1 MSKILTQDEVDALLK
16 GMSGGEIETETD
28 SVEDDSGVTVYDL
41 TNQDRIIRGRM
52 PTLEII
58 NDRFAR
64 ILRTTLSGSLRKVID
79 VSAFSI
85 DMIKFGEFMRALPVP
100 TSLHIFKVDPLR
112 GHGIMVIETKLVF
125 SLVDNFFGGSGQSY
139 IKIEGRDF
147 TAIENRLI
155 NKVVHIAMEDLEKAW
170 NPVHPLKLTYVRSET
185 NPQFASVVAPTEVV
199 IVIKF
204 EVELE
209 QTVGQLVLCLPYS
222 TIEPIRSKLYAGFQS
237 DQLEVDHEW
246 IIRFIDQVREA
257 AVELRVELG
266 RARISAERLLNLQVG
281 DVVKL
286 EHDVERPLTVWVEGM
301 PKFNGFPG
309 VSRGNKAI
317 QVADDMSVYRY
328 KEVLI

>member
-1 MSKILTQDEVDALLK
+1 MSKILTQDEVDALLR
-16 GMSGGEIETETD
+16 GMSGGEIETESDT
-28 SVEDDSGVTVYDL
+28 VEDDSGITVYDL

-64 ILRTTLSGSLRKVID
+64 LLRTTLSGSLRKVID

-125 SLVDNFFGGSGQSY
+125 NLVDNFFGGSGRSF

-147 TAIENRLI
+147 TAIENKLI
-155 NKVVHIAMEDLEKAW
+155 NKVIRMAMDDLEKAW

-209 QTVGQLVLCLPYS
+209 QTVGTLIICLPYS
-222 TIEPIRSKLYAGFQS
+222 TVEPIRSKLYAGFQS

-246 IIRFIDQVREA
+246 INRFIDQVREA
-257 AVELRVELG
+257 SVSVVVELG
-266 RARISAERLLNLQVG
+266 RARVSGGHLLNLKVG
-281 DVVKL
+281 DVLTL
-286 EHDVERPLTVWVEGM
+286 EHDVNQPLLIKVEGV
-301 PKFNGFPG
+301 PKFKGFPG
-309 VSRGNKAI
+309 VSRGNKAVQI
-317 QVADDMSVYRY
+317 VSDQRG
-328 KEVLI
+328 K

>member
-16 GMSGGEIETETD
+16 GMSGGEIETESD

-64 ILRTTLSGSLRKVID
+64 ILRTTLSSSLRKVID

-112 GHGIMVIETKLVF
+112 GHGVMVIETKLVF
-125 SLVDNFFGGSGQSY
+125 NLVDNFFGGSGRGFV
-139 IKIEGRDF
+139 KIEGRDF
-147 TAIENRLI
+147 TAIENKLI
-155 NKVVHIAMEDLEKAW
+155 NKVILMAMDDLEKAW

-209 QTVGQLVLCLPYS
+209 QTVGTLIICLPYS

-246 IIRFIDQVREA
+246 INRFIEQVREA
-257 AVELRVELG
+257 TVGITVELG
-266 RARISAERLLNLQVG
+266 RTMIRGEELLNMKLG
-281 DVVKL
+281 DVIMLEQDVSDPLKVK
-286 EHDVERPLTVWVEGM
+286 VEGI
-301 PKFNGFPG
+301 PKFQGFPG
-309 VSRGNKAI
+309 VARGNKALK
-317 QVADDMSVYRY
+317 VHKKM
-328 KEVLI
+328 

>member
-16 GMSGGEIETETD
+16 GMSGGEIETESD
-28 SVEDDSGVTVYDL
+28 AVEDDSGVTVYDL

-64 ILRTTLSGSLRKVID
+64 IFRTTLSSSLRKVID

-112 GHGIMVIETKLVF
+112 GHGVIVIETKLVF
-125 SLVDNFFGGSGQSY
+125 NLVDNFFGGSGRSFV
-139 IKIEGRDF
+139 KIEGRDF

-155 NKVVHIAMEDLEKAW
+155 NKVIHMAMDDLEKAW
-170 NPVHPLKLTYVRSET
+170 NPVHPLKLNYVRSET

-204 EVELE
+204 EIELE
-209 QTVGQLVLCLPYS
+209 QTVGTLIICLPYS
-222 TIEPIRSKLYAGFQS
+222 TVEPIRSKLYAGFQS

-246 IIRFIDQVREA
+246 IIRFIDQVRQA
-257 AVELRVELG
+257 SVNITVELG
-266 RARISAERLLNLQVG
+266 RAKISGRDLLKMKKG
-281 DVVKL
+281 DVVPL
-286 EHDVERPLTVWVEGM
+286 NQDVSEPLLARVEGI
-301 PKFNGFPG
+301 PKFKGFPG
-309 VSRGNKAI
+309 VTRGNKALRVSEPI
-317 QVADDMSVYRY
+317 SVPRS
-328 KEVLI
+328 EE

>member
-16 GMSGGEIETETD
+16 GMSGGEIETESD
-28 SVEDDSGVTVYDL
+28 SVEDDAGVTVYDL

-64 ILRTTLSGSLRKVID
+64 IFRTTMSSSLRKVID

-112 GHGIMVIETKLVF
+112 GHGVMVIETKLVF
-125 SLVDNFFGGSGQSY
+125 NLVDNFFGGTGRSFV
-139 IKIEGRDF
+139 KIEGRDF
-147 TAIENRLI
+147 TAIENKLI
-155 NKVVHIAMEDLEKAW
+155 NKVILMAMDDLEKAW

-209 QTVGQLVLCLPYS
+209 QTVGTLIICLPYS
-222 TIEPIRSKLYAGFQS
+222 TVEPIRSKLYAGFQS

-246 IIRFIDQVREA
+246 IHRFIDQVRKA
-257 AVELRVELG
+257 SVEVRVQLG
-266 RARISAERLLNLQVG
+266 KATISGGDLMNLKEGHVLMLEQ
-281 DVVKL
+281 DVN
-286 EHDVERPLTVWVEGM
+286 DPLTASIEGV
-301 PKFNGFPG
+301 PKFKGFPG
-309 VSRGNKAI
+309 VFRGNKAF
-317 QVADDMSVYRY
+317 QVKS
-328 KEVLI
+328 EVTTT

>member
-28 SVEDDSGVTVYDL
+28 SVDDDTGVTVYDL

-64 ILRTTLSGSLRKVID
+64 LLRTTLSGALRKVID

-112 GHGIMVIETKLVF
+112 GHGVIVMETKLVF
-125 SLVDNFFGGSGQSY
+125 NLVDNFFGGSGRGY

-147 TAIENRLI
+147 TAIENKLI
-155 NKVVHIAMEDLEKAW
+155 GKVIQMAMDELEKAW
-170 NPVHPLKLTYVRSET
+170 NPVHPLQLTYVRSET

-199 IVIKF
+199 VVIKF

-209 QTVGQLVLCLPYS
+209 QTVGTLIVCLPYS

-246 IIRFIDQVREA
+246 INRFIDQVRMA
-257 AVELRVELG
+257 AVEMSVELG
-266 RARISAERLLNLQVG
+266 RSHLSASELLNLKAG
-281 DVVKL
+281 DVL
-286 EHDVERPLTVWVEGM
+286 ILDHDTSEALTVRVEGI
-301 PKFNGFPG
+301 PKLKGFPG
-309 VSRGNKAI
+309 VMRGNKAI
-317 QVADDMSVYRY
+317 RIS
-328 KEVLI
+328 EVG